1 MAVLTIG
8 TFQMHWNQSPCDSI
22 PRFKYKWKKIQGKI
36 KNKNMT
42 ESKASQLQLR
52 KEDQTSKAILNCT
65 VLHHTRKSINLLP
78 KGDAQNC
85 VA

>member
-1 MAVLTIG
+1 
-8 TFQMHWNQSPCDSI
+8 
-22 PRFKYKWKKIQGKI
+22 
-36 KNKNMT
+36 MT

-52 KEDQTSKAILNCT
+52 KEDQTSKAILNFT